1 VNDYPIDTAAGSEDF
16 DYPAYVAP
24 NPNKIIDGAAFEAFQ
39 KDALQAGRDVAKLI
53 DEEVVPNYNQWFNEQ
68 GDNERE
74 FMAQER

>member
-1 VNDYPIDTAAGSEDF
+1 MKYST
-16 DYPAYVAP
+16 YVALTATVSVNAE